1 MLKCCSNVP
10 TNLEKI
16 TSIIIPY
23 FPILTVFGQFD
34 IKTVNRPDGG
44 HDEIFQPNSCIITTA
59 MKPVCSYIKNTQMMY
74 IYFAVTVLF
83 KSNNLTKLNGN
94 LIKPQETMN
103 NIKPHC
109 TN

>member
-1 MLKCCSNVP
+1 MISERNYFTKKCWNAISNVP

-44 HDEIFQPNSCIITTA
+44 HNEIFQPNSCIITTA
-59 MKPVCSYIKNTQMMY
+59 MKPVYPI
-74 IYFAVTVLF
+74 
-83 KSNNLTKLNGN
+83 
-94 LIKPQETMN
+94 
-103 NIKPHC
+103 
-109 TN
+109 